1 MPPYT
6 NSGGSLEMRLGEMRI
21 RDGDR
26 GKQSDNEY
34 ENRLP
39 CYISTLIPFNKQ
51 KFLGPT
57 EKLTISRS
65 QPDLSK
71 VLREELY
78 LTRMRSPR

>member
-6 NSGGSLEMRLGEMRI
+6 NNGSSLEMRLGEMRI

-34 ENRLP
+34 ENRP
-39 CYISTLIPFNKQ
+39 SCYISTLLPFNKQ

-57 EKLTISRS
+57 EKLTVSRS

-78 LTRMRSPR
+78 LARMRSPR

>member
-1 MPPYT
+1 
-6 NSGGSLEMRLGEMRI
+6 MRLGEMRI

-26 GKQSDNEY
+26 GKQSDSEY
-34 ENRLP
+34 DNRP
-39 CYISTLIPFNKQ
+39 SCYISTLLPLSKQ

-71 VLREELY
+71 VLREEFY
-78 LTRMRSPR
+78 LARVRSPR